1 MQTSTKWAL
10 GYVAGFLALL
20 WGASSPGQE
29 SGGFPSRPRFQS
41 ATVVGN
47 ATVGGT
53 LGVTG
58 ASTLAALGATTGTFS
73 STLGVTGA
81 STLAALSATTGTFSS
96 TLGVTGATTL
106 AALSATSATIG
117 GVAISAHKIA
127 YGFVGSNPCA
137 VTFAVNIV
145 SCTRT
150 AVGSHTVTL
159 SGFTSN
165 PVCTLTPAYRN
176 GNYGMALYSAAN
188 TVNIFF
194 SSNAANA
201 LADDTMN
208 MICVG
213 T

>member
-58 ASTLAALGATTGTFS
+58 ASTLAG
-73 STLGVTGA
+73 
-81 STLAALSATTGTFSS
+81 LSATTGTFSS